1 MLFNLASFSIVTSW
15 SDSICSM
22 IVSIIVKHCGD
33 PYLNNTAYY
42 HWVVWVF
49 SAGISMTTKLFIV
62 GIALLTNVFQILLG
76 NPLLLL
82 LLLYSG
88 ILDTMILINSESSRI
103 L

>member
-1 MLFNLASFSIVTSW
+1 MHPLALSPAGAIQYV
-15 SDSICSM
+15 
-22 IVSIIVKHCGD
+22 VYIIVKHCCD
-33 PYLNNTAYY
+33 PYLNNIAHY